1 VIWRLLLLHRLFGY
15 DYIQWRNSADQGVA
29 RVRLDGMGRAY
40 YWRYESIKVIDYI
53 TDPKAVVWLTCS
65 PDKYMDPSPMRRI
78 AQEVAAERGLDC
90 FNEGG
95 GA

>member
-1 VIWRLLLLHRLFGY
+1 MRWRLLHRLFGY

-40 YWRYESIKVIDYI
+40 YWRYESIKVIGFI
-53 TDPKAVVWLTCS
+53 TDPKEVVWLTCS
-65 PDKYMDPSPMRRI
+65 PEKYINPSSTR
-78 AQEVAAERGLDC
+78 
-90 FNEGG
+90 NEGG

>member
-1 VIWRLLLLHRLFGY
+1 MIWRLLLLHRLFGY
-15 DYIQWRNSADQGVA
+15 DYIQWRNSADQGIA
-29 RVRLDGMGRAY
+29 RVRVDGMGRAY
-40 YWRYESIKVIDYI
+40 YWRYEGIKVIDYI
-53 TDPKAVVWLTCS
+53 TDPKAVVWLTCAPS
-65 PDKYMDPSPMRRI
+65 KYMDPNPMRRI